1 MEEERDNMKIE
12 AIMEEWEKDSDI
24 DKTELGDAALKLAK
38 LHHKYYRFLV
48 NEKMIVKT
56 YESDM
61 HVLKLDKYEF
71 FTQGPNEETVK
82 KGWTL
87 PAKGLILKADIPM
100 YMSADQE
107 IINLSLRIGLQEEK
121 IQALESIIRT
131 LNSMGYNIKAAIDFQ
146 KFINGMN

>member
-1 MEEERDNMKIE
+1 MKIE

-48 NEKMIVKT
+48 NEKMILKT
-56 YESDM
+56 YEADM
-61 HVLKLDKYEF
+61 HSLKLDKYEF
-71 FTQGPNEETVK
+71 FTQGPNEETMK
-82 KGWTL
+82 KSWVL

-100 YMSADQE
+100 YMSADKD
-107 IINLSLRIGLQEEK
+107 IINLSLKIGLQEEK

-131 LNSMGYNIKAAIDFQ
+131 LNSMGYNIKAAIDWQ
-146 KFINGMN
+146 KFINGM

>member
-1 MEEERDNMKIE
+1 MEEERDTMKIE

-131 LNSMGYNIKAAIDFQ
+131 LNSMGYNIKAAIDWQ
-146 KFINGMN
+146 KFINGM

>member
-1 MEEERDNMKIE
+1 MKIE

-48 NEKMIVKT
+48 NEKMILKT
-56 YESDM
+56 YEADM
-61 HVLKLDKYEF
+61 HSLKLDKYEF
-71 FTQGPNEETVK
+71 FTQGPNEETMK
-82 KGWTL
+82 KSWVL

-100 YMSADQE
+100 YMSADKE
-107 IINLSLRIGLQEEK
+107 IINLSLKIGLQEEK

-131 LNSMGYNIKAAIDFQ
+131 LNSMGYNIKAAIDWQ
-146 KFINGMN
+146 KFINGM

>member
-61 HVLKLDKYEF
+61 HVLRLDKYEF

-131 LNSMGYNIKAAIDFQ
+131 LNSMGYNIKAAIDWQ
-146 KFINGMN
+146 KFINGM

>member
-1 MEEERDNMKIE
+1 
-12 AIMEEWEKDSDI
+12 MEEWEKDSDI

-131 LNSMGYNIKAAIDFQ
+131 LNSMGYNIKAAIDWQ
-146 KFINGMN
+146 KFINGM

>member
-131 LNSMGYNIKAAIDFQ
+131 LNSMGYNIRAAIDWQ
-146 KFINGMN
+146 KFINGM

>member
-1 MEEERDNMKIE
+1 MKIE

-131 LNSMGYNIKAAIDFQ
+131 LNSMGYNIKAAIDWQ
-146 KFINGMN
+146 KFINGM

>member
-1 MEEERDNMKIE
+1 MEEERNIMKIE
-12 AIMEEWEKDSDI
+12 TIMEEWEKDSNI

-48 NEKMIVKT
+48 NEKMILKT

-82 KGWTL
+82 KGWAL

-100 YMSADQE
+100 YMSADGE

-131 LNSMGYNIKAAIDFQ
+131 LNSMGYNIRAAVDWQ
-146 KFINGMN
+146 KFINGM

>member
-1 MEEERDNMKIE
+1 MKIE

-38 LHHKYYRFLV
+38 LHHKYYRLLV

-131 LNSMGYNIKAAIDFQ
+131 LNSMGYNIKAAIDWQ
-146 KFINGMN
+146 KFINGM

>member
-1 MEEERDNMKIE
+1 MKEERNIMKIE
-12 AIMEEWEKDSDI
+12 TIMEEWEKDSDI

-48 NEKMIVKT
+48 NEKMILKT

-82 KGWTL
+82 KNWAL

-100 YMSADQE
+100 YMSADGE

-131 LNSMGYNIKAAIDFQ
+131 LNSMGYNIRAAVDWQ
-146 KFINGMN
+146 KFINGM

>member
-1 MEEERDNMKIE
+1 MEEERNIMKIE
-12 AIMEEWEKDSDI
+12 TIMEEWEKDSDI

-48 NEKMIVKT
+48 NEKMILKT

-82 KGWTL
+82 KGWAL

-100 YMSADQE
+100 YMSADGE

-131 LNSMGYNIKAAIDFQ
+131 LNSMGYNIKAAIDFY
-146 KFINGMN
+146 KFVNGQ

>member
-1 MEEERDNMKIE
+1 MIQERDNMKIE

-48 NEKMIVKT
+48 NEKMILKT
-56 YESDM
+56 YEADM
-61 HVLKLDKYEF
+61 HSLKLDKYEF
-71 FTQGPNEETVK
+71 FTQGPNEETMK
-82 KGWTL
+82 KSWVL

-100 YMSADQE
+100 YMSADKD
-107 IINLSLRIGLQEEK
+107 IINLSLKIGLQEEK

-131 LNSMGYNIKAAIDFQ
+131 LNSMGYNIKAAIDFY
-146 KFINGMN
+146 KFVNGM

>member
-1 MEEERDNMKIE
+1 MKIE

-131 LNSMGYNIKAAIDFQ
+131 LNSMGYNIRAAIDWQ
-146 KFINGMN
+146 KFINGM

>member
-1 MEEERDNMKIE
+1 MEEERNIMKIE
-12 AIMEEWEKDSDI
+12 TIMEEWEKDSDI

-48 NEKMIVKT
+48 NEKMILKT

-82 KGWTL
+82 KGWAL

-100 YMSADQE
+100 YMSADGE

-131 LNSMGYNIKAAIDFQ
+131 LNSMGYNIRAAVDWQ
-146 KFINGMN
+146 KFINGM

>member
-1 MEEERDNMKIE
+1 MKIE

-56 YESDM
+56 YEADM
-61 HVLKLDKYEF
+61 HSLKLDKHEF

-100 YMSADQE
+100 YMSADKD
-107 IINLSLRIGLQEEK
+107 IINLSLKIGLQEEK

-131 LNSMGYNIKAAIDFQ
+131 LNSMGYNIKAAIDWQ
-146 KFINGMN
+146 KFINGM

>member
-1 MEEERDNMKIE
+1 MEEERNIMKIE

-56 YESDM
+56 YEADM
-61 HVLKLDKYEF
+61 HSLKLDKYEF

-82 KGWTL
+82 KGWAL

-100 YMSADQE
+100 YMSADKD
-107 IINLSLRIGLQEEK
+107 IINLSLKIGLQEEK

-131 LNSMGYNIKAAIDFQ
+131 LNSMGYNIKAAIDWQ
-146 KFINGMN
+146 KFINGM

>member
-1 MEEERDNMKIE
+1 MEEERNIMKIE
-12 AIMEEWEKDSDI
+12 TIMEEWEKDSDI

-48 NEKMIVKT
+48 NEKMILKT

-82 KGWTL
+82 KCWAL

-100 YMSADQE
+100 YMSADGE

-131 LNSMGYNIKAAIDFQ
+131 LNSMGYNIKAAIDWQ
-146 KFINGMN
+146 KFINGM

>member
-1 MEEERDNMKIE
+1 MKIE

-56 YESDM
+56 YEADM

-82 KGWTL
+82 KGWSL

-131 LNSMGYNIKAAIDFQ
+131 LNSMGYNIKAAIDFY
-146 KFINGMN
+146 KFVNGQ

>member
-131 LNSMGYNIKAAIDFQ
+131 LNSMGYNIKAAIDWQ
-146 KFINGMN
+146 KFINGM

>member
-1 MEEERDNMKIE
+1 
-12 AIMEEWEKDSDI
+12 MEEWEKDSDI

-131 LNSMGYNIKAAIDFQ
+131 LNSMGYNIRAAIDWQ
-146 KFINGMN
+146 KFINGM

>member
-1 MEEERDNMKIE
+1 MKEERDNMKIE

-131 LNSMGYNIKAAIDFQ
+131 LNSMGYNIRAAIDWQ
-146 KFINGMN
+146 KFINGM

>member
-1 MEEERDNMKIE
+1 MIQERDNMKIE

-48 NEKMIVKT
+48 NEKMILKT
-56 YESDM
+56 YEADM
-61 HVLKLDKYEF
+61 HSLKLDKYEF
-71 FTQGPNEETVK
+71 FTQGPNEETMK
-82 KGWTL
+82 KSWVL

-100 YMSADQE
+100 YMSADKD
-107 IINLSLRIGLQEEK
+107 IINLSLKIGLQEEK

-131 LNSMGYNIKAAIDFQ
+131 LNSMGYNIKAAIDWQ
-146 KFINGMN
+146 KFINGM